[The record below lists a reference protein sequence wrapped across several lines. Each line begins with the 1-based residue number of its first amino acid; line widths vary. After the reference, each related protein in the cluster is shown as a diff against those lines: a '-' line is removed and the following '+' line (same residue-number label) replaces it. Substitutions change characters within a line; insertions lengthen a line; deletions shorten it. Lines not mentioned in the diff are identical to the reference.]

1 MRKLSNVLCVL
12 FVCTP
17 LYAHVGSPDVYYEGD
32 AGPYHLFVTVRL
44 PQVIPGVAEIQ
55 VRCASKDVQT
65 IQVVPMRLTGP
76 GSNLPPIPDVA
87 QRSKDD
93 PQFFVSSLWL
103 MEFGA
108 LQVRIQAE
116 GTKGKAE
123 LAVPVPAFARQSLP
137 MNRSMRGLLAVSM
150 LFLALTLVLIAGAI
164 VRESSLAPGESPSRS
179 NKVRA
184 IIVMAGAVVVSAVV
198 LYLGKAWWNVE
209 AAHYED
215 DVNSLKPPKAQI
227 TLQDGDRLVIRPQG
241 RLAVPIVGADGQFA
255 REVKIADVIPDHGH
269 LMHLF
274 LLGPAMDRMWHLH
287 PDRVEG
293 GAFAEKLPTM
303 PAGRYQVFA
312 DIVDKNGFPWTLVG
326 EVDLLQISGAGPA
339 GDDSAWTGKGLKQPV
354 SDTTVVQLADGGR
367 MVWERSAGPLK
378 TNVGASFK
386 FRVEDKNGAPLHDLQ
401 PYMGMAAH
409 AEIVC
414 SDLSVF
420 AHIHPAGSVSMAA
433 LDLAQAGLMSHPG
446 MDSSMAMQ
454 MASDRPLPPEFSFPY
469 GFPHPGDYRIF
480 VQIKRAG
487 QVETAAFDAH
497 VE

>member
-12 FVCTP
+12 FVCAP

-164 VRESSLAPGESPSRS
+164 VRESSLAPGESPSGS

-255 REVKIADVIPDHGH
+255 REVK
-269 LMHLF
+269 
-274 LLGPAMDRMWHLH
+274 
-287 PDRVEG
+287 
-293 GAFAEKLPTM
+293 
-303 PAGRYQVFA
+303 
-312 DIVDKNGFPWTLVG
+312 
-326 EVDLLQISGAGPA
+326 
-339 GDDSAWTGKGLKQPV
+339 
-354 SDTTVVQLADGGR
+354 
-367 MVWERSAGPLK
+367 
-378 TNVGASFK
+378 
-386 FRVEDKNGAPLHDLQ
+386 
-401 PYMGMAAH
+401 
-409 AEIVC
+409 
-414 SDLSVF
+414 
-420 AHIHPAGSVSMAA
+420 
-433 LDLAQAGLMSHPG
+433 
-446 MDSSMAMQ
+446 
-454 MASDRPLPPEFSFPY
+454 
-469 GFPHPGDYRIF
+469 
-480 VQIKRAG
+480 
-487 QVETAAFDAH
+487 
-497 VE
+497 